1 MVTLETLSQTIYPH
15 YRVVNPTDSK
25 EKYLRSSRR
34 RGLAIATVIVTTVL
48 TVFITLLA
56 GNADQDLVSILQA
69 FFTFDSS
76 TVEGRFVW
84 LIDMPMIVIALI
96 VGAGLSLSGTVMQC
110 ILKNPLASP
119 YTLGLSSAA
128 AFGAAFAIIF
138 LGAGNSA
145 LGSISIDNPYVTMAC
160 AFAFSMLATGAILV
174 MTKLTNVSAE
184 TMVLSGIAIGAIFSA
199 GLSLMQYFADSVQL
213 SAMVSWSFGDLNH
226 SDWHWDFIM
235 LLILLPIAAYFY
247 LYRWDLNSLDAGDE
261 VAKGL
266 GVNTERFR
274 TLSLL
279 ITAFLSAMLVSRYGV
294 IAFIGL
300 IGPHIARMIVGSDHR
315 YLIPMSMVL
324 GGCILLIANCVAAN
338 VVRPMVLPVG
348 LLTSLLGGP
357 MFIYL
362 LARRYRR

>member
-1 MVTLETLSQTIYPH
+1 MSSKDRYIRSSKHREAAILMVVLITLITAAVTL
-15 YRVVNPTDSK
+15 VVGNINEDLGEIFK
-25 EKYLRSSRR
+25 
-34 RGLAIATVIVTTVL
+34 A
-48 TVFITLLA
+48 LL
-56 GNADQDLVSILQA
+56 
-69 FFTFDSS
+69 TFDKS
-76 TVEGRFVW
+76 TKEGRFVW
-84 LIDMPMIVIALI
+84 LIDLPMIVIALI

-138 LGAGNSA
+138 LDSGNSA

-160 AFAFSMLATGAILV
+160 AFAFSMLATGTILLLTR
-174 MTKLTNVSAE
+174 MTNISAE

-226 SDWHWDFIM
+226 SDWKWDLIM
-235 LLILLPIAAYFY
+235 LLILLPIAAFFM
-247 LYRWDLNSLDAGDE
+247 LRRWDLNSLDAGDE

-274 TLSLL
+274 TLSLI

-315 YLIPMSMVL
+315 YLIPMSMVM
-324 GGCILLIANCVAAN
+324 GGCILLIANCIGAN
-338 VVRPMVLPVG
+338 IARPMVLPVG

-362 LARRYRR
+362 LIRRYRR

>member
-1 MVTLETLSQTIYPH
+1 MDFM
-15 YRVVNPTDSK
+15 DSK
-25 EKYLRSSRR
+25 EKYRRSSKNRNI
-34 RGLAIATVIVTTVL
+34 AIIIVIAVTVVTAFTTMIV
-48 TVFITLLA
+48 
-56 GNADQDLVSILQA
+56 GNLNEDLGEILRA
-69 FFTFDSS
+69 LVTFDTS
-76 TVEGRFVW
+76 TKEGRFVW
-84 LIDMPMIVIALI
+84 LIDMPMIVISLI

-138 LGAGNSA
+138 LNSGNSA
-145 LGSISIDNPYVTMAC
+145 SGSITISNPYVTMAC
-160 AFAFSMLATGAILV
+160 AFLFSMVATGAILI
-174 MTKLTNVSAE
+174 MTKMTNVSAE

-226 SDWHWDFIM
+226 SDWRWDGIM
-235 LLILLPIAAYFY
+235 LFILLPIAVYFFMN
-247 LYRWDLNSLDAGDE
+247 RWDLNSLDAGDE

-274 TLSLL
+274 TISLL
-279 ITAFLSAMLVSRYGV
+279 LTAFLSAMLVSRYGV

-315 YLIPMSMVL
+315 FLIPMSMVL
-324 GGCILLIANCVAAN
+324 GGCVLLIANCVAAN

>member
-1 MVTLETLSQTIYPH
+1 MIFVTLI
-15 YRVVNPTDSK
+15 
-25 EKYLRSSRR
+25 
-34 RGLAIATVIVTTVL
+34 
-48 TVFITLLA
+48 A
-56 GNADQDLVSILQA
+56 GNADRDMWKILEA
-69 FFTFDSS
+69 LFTFDKS

-138 LGAGNSA
+138 LGTGNSA

-160 AFAFSMLATGAILV
+160 AFVFAMLATGAILV

-226 SDWHWDFIM
+226 SDWYWDLVM
-235 LLILLPIAAYFY
+235 LLILLPIAIYFY
-247 LYRWDLNSLDAGDE
+247 VNRWDLNSLDAGDE

-279 ITAFLSAMLVSRYGV
+279 ITAFLSAILVSRYGV

-300 IGPHIARMIVGSDHR
+300 IGPHIARMVIGSDHR
-315 YLIPMSMVL
+315 YLIPMSMVM
-324 GGCILLIANCVAAN
+324 GGCILLIANCIAAN
-338 VVRPMVLPVG
+338 IVRPMVLPVG

-362 LARRYRR
+362 LARRYRK

>member
-1 MVTLETLSQTIYPH
+1 M
-15 YRVVNPTDSK
+15 DSK
-25 EKYLRSSRR
+25 AKYLSSSKHRR
-34 RGLAIATVIVTTVL
+34 IAITAVL
-48 TVFITLLA
+48 FITLIAIVVTLIA
-56 GNADQDLVSILQA
+56 GNVNEDLSEILKA
-69 FFTFDSS
+69 LFTLDKS
-76 TVEGRFVW
+76 TKEGRFVW

-138 LGAGNSA
+138 LDSGNSA
-145 LGSISIDNPYVTMAC
+145 LGSISISNPYVTMTC
-160 AFAFSMLATGAILV
+160 AFIFSMIATGAILL
-174 MTKLTNVSAE
+174 MTKMTNVSAE

-226 SDWHWDFIM
+226 SDWKWDGIM
-235 LLILLPIAAYFY
+235 LLFLIPIAAYFFMN
-247 LYRWDLNSLDAGDE
+247 RWDLNSLDAGDE

-274 TLSLL
+274 TVALL
-279 ITAFLSAMLVSRYGV
+279 LTAFLSAMLVSRYGV

-300 IGPHIARMIVGSDHR
+300 IGPHVARMIVGSDHR

-338 VVRPMVLPVG
+338 IVRPMVLPVG

-362 LARRYRR
+362 LARRYRK

>member
-1 MVTLETLSQTIYPH
+1 M
-15 YRVVNPTDSK
+15 NSK
-25 EKYLRSSRR
+25 EKYLRSSRKHSVEI
-34 RGLAIATVIVTTVL
+34 AVVISVVIATIL
-48 TVFITLLA
+48 ITLA
-56 GNADQDLVSILQA
+56 VGNSNRDLTKIFGALL
-69 FFTFDSS
+69 TLDTS
-76 TVEGRFVW
+76 TIDGRYVW

-128 AFGAAFAIIF
+128 GFGAAFAIIF
-138 LGAGNSA
+138 LDSGNSD
-145 LGSISIDNPYVTMAC
+145 LGSVTISNPYVTMAC
-160 AFAFSMLATGAILV
+160 AFVSAMVATGAILL
-174 MTKLTNVSAE
+174 MTKFTNVSAE

-199 GLSLMQYFADSVQL
+199 GLSLLQYFADSVQL

-226 SDWHWDFIM
+226 SDWKWDLIM
-235 LLILLPIAAYFY
+235 LLILIPVAAYFY
-247 LYRWDLNSLDAGDE
+247 LRRWDLNSLDAGDE

-274 TLSLL
+274 TVSLIL
-279 ITAFLSAMLVSRYGV
+279 TAFLSAMLVSRYGV

-300 IGPHIARMIVGSDHR
+300 IGPHIARMIIGSDHR
-315 YLIPMSMVL
+315 YLIPMSMII
-324 GGCILLIANCVAAN
+324 GGCILLIANCVGAN
-338 VVRPMVLPVG
+338 IVRPMVLPVG

-362 LARRYRR
+362 LARRYRS

>member
-1 MVTLETLSQTIYPH
+1 MG
-15 YRVVNPTDSK
+15 SK
-25 EKYLRSSRR
+25 EKYLKSSKH
-34 RGLAIATVIVTTVL
+34 RGLSIAAVVIVTIC
-48 TVFITLLA
+48 TVFITLA
-56 GNADQDLVSILQA
+56 VGNIGEDLGEIFRAL
-69 FFTFDSS
+69 FTFDKS
-76 TVEGRFVW
+76 TTEGRFVW
-84 LIDMPMIVIALI
+84 LIDLPMIVIALI

-138 LGAGNSA
+138 LDSGNSA
-145 LGSISIDNPYVTMAC
+145 LGSIAISNPYVTMAC
-160 AFAFSMLATGAILV
+160 AFLFSMIATGAILL

-226 SDWHWDFIM
+226 SDWQWDFIM
-235 LLILLPIAAYFY
+235 LGILLPIAFYFF
-247 LYRWDLNSLDAGDE
+247 LKRWDLNSLDAGDD

-338 VVRPMVLPVG
+338 IVRPMVLPVG

>member
-1 MVTLETLSQTIYPH
+1 MTYPVVDQT
-15 YRVVNPTDSK
+15 NSK
-25 EKYLRSSRR
+25 EKYLKRSKL
-34 RGLAIATVIVTTVL
+34 RGFSILAVLLFTVL
-48 TVFITLLA
+48 TVFITLIA
-56 GNADQDLVSILQA
+56 GNANQDLVKILVSL
-69 FFTFDSS
+69 FTFDQS

-138 LGAGNSA
+138 LGSGNSA
-145 LGSISIDNPYVTMAC
+145 MGSISIDDPFITMAC
-160 AFAFSMLATGAILV
+160 AFVFSMLATGAILV
-174 MTKLTNVSAE
+174 MTKLTNISAE

-226 SDWHWDFIM
+226 SDWFWDFVM
-235 LLILLPIAAYFY
+235 LLILLPIAAYFF
-247 LYRWDLNSLDAGDE
+247 LNRWDLNSLDAGDE

-315 YLIPMSMVL
+315 YLIPMSMAL
-324 GGCILLIANCVAAN
+324 GGCILLVANCVAAN
-338 VVRPMVLPVG
+338 IVRPMVLPVG

>member
-1 MVTLETLSQTIYPH
+1 MS
-15 YRVVNPTDSK
+15 SK
-25 EKYLRSSRR
+25 EKYLRSSKHREV
-34 RGLAIATVIVTTVL
+34 AILLVILVTVITAAVTLV
-48 TVFITLLA
+48 V
-56 GNADQDLVSILQA
+56 GNINEDLGEIFKAL
-69 FFTFDSS
+69 FTFDKS
-76 TVEGRFVW
+76 TKEGRFVW
-84 LIDMPMIVIALI
+84 LIDLPMIVIALV

-138 LGAGNSA
+138 LGSGNSA

-160 AFAFSMLATGAILV
+160 AFAFSMLATGTILLLTR
-174 MTKLTNVSAE
+174 MTNISAE

-226 SDWHWDFIM
+226 SDWKWDFIM
-235 LLILLPIAAYFY
+235 LMILLPIAAFFV
-247 LYRWDLNSLDAGDE
+247 LKRWDLNSLDAGDE

-274 TLSLL
+274 TVSL
-279 ITAFLSAMLVSRYGV
+279 IVTAFLSAMLVSRYGV

-315 YLIPMSMVL
+315 YLIPMSMVM
-324 GGCILLIANCVAAN
+324 GGCILLIANCIGAN
-338 VVRPMVLPVG
+338 IARPMVLPVG

-362 LARRYRR
+362 LIRRYRR

>member
-1 MVTLETLSQTIYPH
+1 MSSKDRYIRSSKHREAAILIVVLITLITAAVTL
-15 YRVVNPTDSK
+15 VVGNINEDLGEIFK
-25 EKYLRSSRR
+25 
-34 RGLAIATVIVTTVL
+34 A
-48 TVFITLLA
+48 LL
-56 GNADQDLVSILQA
+56 
-69 FFTFDSS
+69 TFDKS
-76 TVEGRFVW
+76 TKEGRFVW
-84 LIDMPMIVIALI
+84 LIDLPMIVIALI

-138 LGAGNSA
+138 LDSGNSA

-160 AFAFSMLATGAILV
+160 AFAFSMLATCTILLLTK
-174 MTKLTNVSAE
+174 MTNISAE

-226 SDWHWDFIM
+226 SDWKWDLIM
-235 LLILLPIAAYFY
+235 LLILLPIAAFFM
-247 LYRWDLNSLDAGDE
+247 LRRWDLNSLDAGDE

-274 TLSLL
+274 TLSLI

-315 YLIPMSMVL
+315 YLIPMSMVM
-324 GGCILLIANCVAAN
+324 GGCILLIANCIGAN
-338 VVRPMVLPVG
+338 IARPMVLPVG

-362 LARRYRR
+362 LIRRYRR

>member
-1 MVTLETLSQTIYPH
+1 M
-15 YRVVNPTDSK
+15 DSK
-25 EKYLRSSRR
+25 EKYLRSSKR
-34 RGLAIATVIVTTVL
+34 RGKAILVIILITVATMFVTLVAGNL
-48 TVFITLLA
+48 NQDLGDIFKAFIT
-56 GNADQDLVSILQA
+56 
-69 FFTFDSS
+69 FDTS
-76 TVEGRFVW
+76 TVAGRYVW

-110 ILKNPLASP
+110 ILRNPLASP

-138 LGAGNSA
+138 LDSGNSTS
-145 LGSISIDNPYVTMAC
+145 GSITISNPYVTMAC
-160 AFAFSMLATGAILV
+160 AFMFSMVATGAILL
-174 MTKLTNVSAE
+174 MTRLTNVSAE

-226 SDWHWDFIM
+226 SDWQWDAIM
-235 LLILLPIAAYFY
+235 LFILLPVAIYFVMR
-247 LYRWDLNSLDAGDE
+247 RWDLNSLDAGDE

-279 ITAFLSAMLVSRYGV
+279 ITAFLSAMLVSRYGI

-362 LARRYRR
+362 LARRYRK

>member
-1 MVTLETLSQTIYPH
+1 M
-15 YRVVNPTDSK
+15 DSK
-25 EKYLRSSRR
+25 EKYLRSSKHHTM
-34 RGLAIATVIVTTVL
+34 AIVVVTAITIVT
-48 TVFITLLA
+48 VFVTLVA
-56 GNADQDLVSILQA
+56 GNLDQDMGEIFKAL
-69 FFTFDSS
+69 FTLDKS
-76 TVEGRFVW
+76 TQEGRFVW

-138 LGAGNSA
+138 LDSGNSA
-145 LGSISIDNPYVTMAC
+145 AGSITIDNPYVTMAC
-160 AFAFSMLATGAILV
+160 AFAFSMLATGFILI

-184 TMVLSGIAIGAIFSA
+184 TMVLAGIAIGAIFSA
-199 GLSLMQYFADSVQL
+199 GLSIMQYFADSVQL

-226 SDWHWDFIM
+226 SDWKWDFIM
-235 LLILLPIAAYFY
+235 LLIMLPVAFFFV
-247 LYRWDLNSLDAGDE
+247 LHRWDLNSLDAGDE

-274 TLSLL
+274 TVSLIL
-279 ITAFLSAMLVSRYGV
+279 TAFLSAMLVSRFGV

-300 IGPHIARMIVGSDHR
+300 LGPHIARMIIGSDHR

-324 GGCILLIANCVAAN
+324 GGCILLVANCVGAN
-338 VVRPMVLPVG
+338 IVRPMVLPVG

-362 LARRYRR
+362 LIRRYRR

>member
-1 MVTLETLSQTIYPH
+1 M
-15 YRVVNPTDSK
+15 
-25 EKYLRSSRR
+25 
-34 RGLAIATVIVTTVL
+34 
-48 TVFITLLA
+48 
-56 GNADQDLVSILQA
+56 
-69 FFTFDSS
+69 
-76 TVEGRFVW
+76 
-84 LIDMPMIVIALI
+84 
-96 VGAGLSLSGTVMQC
+96 
-110 ILKNPLASP
+110 
-119 YTLGLSSAA
+119 
-128 AFGAAFAIIF
+128 
-138 LGAGNSA
+138 
-145 LGSISIDNPYVTMAC
+145 
-160 AFAFSMLATGAILV
+160 
-174 MTKLTNVSAE
+174 TNVSAE

-226 SDWHWDFIM
+226 SDWEWDGIM
-235 LLILLPIAAYFY
+235 LLFLLPIALYFFMN
-247 LYRWDLNSLDAGDE
+247 RWDLNSLDAGDE

-274 TLSLL
+274 TISLL
-279 ITAFLSAMLVSRYGV
+279 LTAFLSAMLVSRYGV

-338 VVRPMVLPVG
+338 IVRPMVLPVG

-362 LARRYRR
+362 LARRYRK

>member
-1 MVTLETLSQTIYPH
+1 M
-15 YRVVNPTDSK
+15 DSK
-25 EKYLRSSRR
+25 EKYLRSSKR
-34 RGLAIATVIVTTVL
+34 RGLAIVAVIIVTIV
-48 TVFITLLA
+48 TVFTTLA
-56 GNADQDLVSILQA
+56 VGNLGQDLGEIFKAL
-69 FFTFDSS
+69 FTLDTS
-76 TVEGRFVW
+76 TVAGRYVW

-138 LGAGNSA
+138 LDSGNSST
-145 LGSISIDNPYVTMAC
+145 GSIAISNPYVTMAC
-160 AFAFSMLATGAILV
+160 AFLFSMVATGAILL

-226 SDWHWDFIM
+226 SDWYWDLIM
-235 LLILLPIAAYFY
+235 LLILLPIAVYFVFR
-247 LYRWDLNSLDAGDE
+247 RWDLNSLDAGDE

-274 TLSLL
+274 TLALL

-315 YLIPMSMVL
+315 YLIPMSMAM
-324 GGCILLIANCVAAN
+324 GGCILLLANCVAAN